1 MEEVVALKLTVGGY
15 TLGIAESCT
24 GGLVAQRLTEI
35 PGSSKYFV
43 EGAVA
48 YSNDAKIRTLGVD
61 PELLRKYGAVSAEV
75 AEAMAEGIRKRAG
88 SDFGLSVTGI
98 AGPDGGT
105 EEKPVGLVYIALSDE
120 AHTEHKRL
128 MIPGD
133 RHLVRWRSSQFVLD
147 LLRRRLI

>member
-15 TLGIAESCT
+15 TLAVAESCT

-43 EGAVA
+43 EGVVA
-48 YSNDAKIRTLGVD
+48 YSNDAKIRTLSVN
-61 PELLRKYGAVSAEV
+61 PELLKKYGAVSAEV

-88 SDFGLSVTGI
+88 SDFGLSITGI
-98 AGPDGGT
+98 AGPDGGS

-120 AHTEHKRL
+120 AHTEHRRL

-133 RHLVRWRSSQFVLD
+133 RHLIRWRSSQFVLD